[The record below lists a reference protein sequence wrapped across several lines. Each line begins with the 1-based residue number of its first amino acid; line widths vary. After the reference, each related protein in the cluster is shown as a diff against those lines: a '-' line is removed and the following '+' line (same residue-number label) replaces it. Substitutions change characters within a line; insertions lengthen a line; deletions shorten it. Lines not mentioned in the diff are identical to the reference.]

1 MKGKRRG
8 KRVWFQYRR
17 ESCCNELEESYNYYL
32 IFSVSVKMSLW
43 EGEGRWDGNYQYN
56 ESGLHHICFLL
67 QPSVKDGI
75 NLYWN
80 CLHKMLAYL
89 FTETSHHNFV
99 FCIFIFHLWQF
110 QFWFHQFSP
119 QFFPLFLLIF
129 HYNFLRLISSA
140 QQIVLFMEKII
151 IDKNLQFLNDITELW
166 NLNGNGVSWREVRT
180 ITFWILPW
188 WLMMMTQECW
198 K

>member
-1 MKGKRRG
+1 MGWKLSIQWIR
-8 KRVWFQYRR
+8 
-17 ESCCNELEESYNYYL
+17 SPPHM
-32 IFSVSVKMSLW
+32 FSSTTFSERWNKSL
-43 EGEGRWDGNYQYN
+43 
-56 ESGLHHICFLL
+56 LKL
-67 QPSVKDGI
+67 PSQ
-75 NLYWN
+75 N
-80 CLHKMLAYL
+80 ASYL

-129 HYNFLRLISSA
+129 HYNFLSLISSA

-166 NLNGNGVSWREVRT
+166 NLNGNGVSWREVRSV
-180 ITFWILPW
+180 TFWILPW
-188 WLMMMTQECW
+188 QLMMMTRECW
-198 K
+198 KSKWRGLLSQTSASCFHLIFWLSIQYFASKNQKWSI